1 MKYGI
6 ITTLSTLLLLGACRQ
21 ATPGNEVKTDAQS
34 SARTEQRKLNII
46 KKRIS
51 IPFDFSYITNLGS
64 VDIIFTQGDYSIEAE
79 GDSAILNYLNA
90 EFDSNLLTV
99 SLGADNNTDINRYG
113 TKSNVKLYVSAPY
126 LKCVSVCG
134 NGSFESQST
143 WRAEDI
149 QLGVLGKG
157 SMKIGKVE
165 CTTFNLQST
174 DIGDITLTD
183 VQAEDATL
191 YSCSSANIDVNINV
205 NNLMVINEGTQKLHM
220 KGKASRVVIKNPNDV
235 NLINDL
241 K

>member
-1 MKYGI
+1 
-6 ITTLSTLLLLGACRQ
+6 
-21 ATPGNEVKTDAQS
+21 
-34 SARTEQRKLNII
+34 
-46 KKRIS
+46 
-51 IPFDFSYITNLGS
+51 
-64 VDIIFTQGDYSIEAE
+64 
-79 GDSAILNYLNA
+79 
-90 EFDSNLLTV
+90 
-99 SLGADNNTDINRYG
+99 
-113 TKSNVKLYVSAPY
+113 
-126 LKCVSVCG
+126 
-134 NGSFESQST
+134 
-143 WRAEDI
+143 
-149 QLGVLGKG
+149 
-157 SMKIGKVE
+157 MKIGKVE